1 MLQKFMRFSRRKFL
15 DFLLGS
21 GLLALLGSII
31 FPVLRFLVP
40 SKAVATQRESVL
52 AAKASELK
60 PNSGKI
66 FRYGNQPA
74 ILIRTPSGELRAFS
88 AVCTHL
94 ACTVQYRPDLE
105 EIWCACHNGHY
116 DLHGRNIAGP
126 PPRPLDAYEVA
137 QKGDSVYVSR
147 KA

>member
-1 MLQKFMRFSRRKFL
+1 MAIKNSRFSRRRVL
-15 DFLLGS
+15 DFLLG
-21 GLLALLGSII
+21 GGILATLGSMVYTT
-31 FPVLRFLVP
+31 FRYLLP
-40 SKAVATQRESVL
+40 SKAAATSVGSVR
-52 AAKASELK
+52 AAKMAELK

-66 FRYGNQPA
+66 FRFGSQPA
-74 ILIRTPSGELRAFS
+74 ILVRTPSGEFRAFS

-105 EIWCACHNGHY
+105 HIWCACHNGHY

-126 PPRPLDAYEVA
+126 PPRPLPPYDV
-137 QKGDSVYVSR
+137 QLRGDEIVVKR